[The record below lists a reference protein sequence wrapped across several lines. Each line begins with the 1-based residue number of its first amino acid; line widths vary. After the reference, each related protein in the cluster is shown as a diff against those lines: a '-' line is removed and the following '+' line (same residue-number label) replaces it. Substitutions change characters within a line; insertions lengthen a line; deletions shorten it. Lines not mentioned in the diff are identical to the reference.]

1 MQVRAALPLV
11 EQILRQEPKPPIPA
25 GFIFTGTRKGSKL
38 KVLRITIIAIIVLA
52 IGAFIWLTAGTDA
65 QSLLFERI
73 LISDQ
78 RIVFLVLLLSALTL
92 LSTLTGLPILY
103 LSMAIGFLLN
113 FTPALLICLGVN
125 LLSVMATFYMV
136 RFAFTDYFR
145 EKYGQ
150 KKLIQRIEKRI
161 GKYGLWTVVFSR
173 GIYIIPTNVINY
185 SFPLSSISS
194 GAYLLGTA
202 IGLLPECLINVL
214 TGYLIKHEVIL
225 LSAPE
230 TRTWQALVI
239 GAFILLFILTFILIR
254 LRQNRRKKFNA
265 LKQIPY
271 D

>member
-1 MQVRAALPLV
+1 MCFYGPRVCKFNKLRA
-11 EQILRQEPKPPIPA
+11 LR
-25 GFIFTGTRKGSKL
+25 FI
-38 KVLRITIIAIIVLA
+38 IIALIVVS
-52 IGAFIWLTAGTDA
+52 IGTFFWLTAGTDA
-65 QSLLFERI
+65 QTLVFGRI
-73 LISDQ
+73 MVTDQ
-78 RIVFLVLLLSALTL
+78 RMVFLVLLLCAFTL
-92 LSTLTGLPILY
+92 FSTLTGLPVLY

-125 LLSVMATFYMV
+125 LLSVMATFYLV
-136 RFAFTDYFR
+136 RRAFTGYFQ

-150 KKLIQRIEKRI
+150 KKLISRINKRI

-173 GIYIIPTNVINY
+173 GIYIIPTNVINF
-185 SFPLSSISS
+185 SFPLSSITPR
-194 GAYLLGTA
+194 AYFLGTT

-239 GAFILLFILTFILIR
+239 GAFILLFILAFILLRI
-254 LRQNRRKKFNA
+254 RQNRLKKFKA

-271 D
+271 E